1 VFGRV
6 VVETAPT
13 VTVGGA
19 GCDEVETVLKVF
31 GKTTPYVFAGIT
43 MAGQMYKIPLVVW
56 VA

>member
-6 VVETAPT
+6 VAETAPI
-13 VTVGGA
+13 VIVGGTC
-19 GCDEVETVLKVF
+19 CDEVETVLKVL